1 VTCVRSAETM
11 SATTPS
17 GSGGD
22 KKWQDSMSGSGGQ
35 QQQQPWQPAG
45 AWTADDGGS
54 MNNAQPWMVRLTLDH
69 MLE

>member
-1 VTCVRSAETM
+1 M

-22 KKWQDSMSGSGGQ
+22 KKWQDSMSGSGGQQ

-54 MNNAQPWMVRLTLDH
+54 MNNAQPWMVRLTIDH